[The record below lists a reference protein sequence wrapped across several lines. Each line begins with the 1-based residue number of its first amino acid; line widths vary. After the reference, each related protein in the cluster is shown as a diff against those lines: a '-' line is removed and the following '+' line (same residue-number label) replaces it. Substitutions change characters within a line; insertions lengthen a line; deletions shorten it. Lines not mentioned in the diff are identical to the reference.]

1 MIKEIKKETVD
12 KMDKALASLKYELN
26 GLRAG
31 RANPKILDRVTVDYY
46 GAMTPIHQMANI
58 SAPEPRMILIQPWD
72 AGSIPMIDKAIQ
84 KSDLGVNPSNDGKVI
99 RIVMPQLTEERRRD
113 LVKMSKKFGEETKV
127 AIRNIRRHAIQDLKD
142 MEKEGMITEDELKHG
157 EADIQK
163 LTDEETKK
171 VDEIV
176 AAKNEEIM
184 EV

>member
-1 MIKEIKKETVD
+1 MIKELKKETIE
-12 KMDKALASLKYELN
+12 KMDKTLASLKYELN

-31 RANPKILDRVTVDYY
+31 RANPKILDRITVDYY
-46 GAMTPIHQMANI
+46 GTMTPINQMANI

-72 AGSIPMIDKAIQ
+72 AGSIPAIDKAIQ

-113 LVKMSKKFGEETKV
+113 LVKMAKKFGEDAKV
-127 AIRNIRRHAIQDLKD
+127 AIRNIRRHSIQELKD
-142 MEKEGMITEDELKHG
+142 FEKEGLITEDELKHG
-157 EADIQK
+157 EGDIQK
-163 LTDEETKK
+163 LTDEEIKK

-176 AAKNEEIM
+176 NHKNEEIM

>member
-1 MIKEIKKETVD
+1 MIKEVRKETVE
-12 KMDKALASLKYELN
+12 KMDKAVDSLKYELN

-31 RANPKILDRVTVDYY
+31 RANPKILDRVSVDYY
-46 GAMTPIHQMANI
+46 GAMTPINQMANV

-72 AGSIPMIDKAIQ
+72 ANAIPMIEKAIQ
-84 KSDLGVNPSNDGKVI
+84 TSDLGINPSNDGKVI

-113 LVKMSKKFGEETKV
+113 LVKMAKKFGEDAKV
-127 AIRNIRRHAIQDLKD
+127 AIRNIRRHAIHDLKEL
-142 MEKEGMITEDELKHG
+142 EKESIITEDELKHA

-163 LTDEETKK
+163 LTDGETKK

-176 AAKNEEIM
+176 SLKNDEIM